1 MENDKGE
8 SIMTRRE
15 LVIFVVIIT
24 IPLVVVGVIVKMNVW
39 PAEAYQAALTAALVA
54 VTAAYVVLTSKVV
67 TASREQTRIMQE
79 QQRNN
84 AAPVVMLSCTE
95 SRGANEVEIN
105 VGWRNI
111 GKGPALNFRCWIED
125 PEHPELRALDRA
137 ICRTAVEVA
146 LSDVISPAII
156 HTGIPDYK
164 LGAGYIRAQYESV
177 FKITYESCLSFSEN
191 AAPELRYGEAE
202 KDDIVIL

>member
-1 MENDKGE
+1 
-8 SIMTRRE
+8 MTRRR
-15 LVIFVVIIT
+15 LIIFLASIGAT
-24 IPLVVVGVIVKMNVW
+24 IVAVGVNVQMRVG
-39 PAEAYQAALTAALVA
+39 PAEAYDAALTAALVG
-54 VTAAYVVLTSKVV
+54 VTAIYVVLTSRVV
-67 TASREQTRIMQE
+67 TISQEQTRIMQE

-84 AAPVVMLSCTE
+84 AAPVVKLSCTE

-105 VGWRNI
+105 VGWMNI

-125 PEHPELRALDRA
+125 AEHPELRAPDKA

-177 FKITYESCLSFSEN
+177 FKITYESCLFPPEN
-191 AAPELRYGEAE
+191 AAPELRYREVE
-202 KDDIVIL
+202 KGDIVTLKTER